1 MAQKFGTTQSSAA
14 RGLVEEPRKS
24 GRKHN
29 VREQKMT
36 SGQSFFSNILNWF
49 DSQGRLAWIALMVLA
64 FVVFWP
70 LGLAILFFL
79 LGSGRLSNGKPPL
92 RYRYVAKSTGN
103 SAFDNYRAE
112 TLRRL
117 EEEQEAFFEYLQ
129 RLRDAKDQAEFDRF
143 MSERNK
149 AGDNS

>member
-1 MAQKFGTTQSSAA
+1 M
-14 RGLVEEPRKS
+14 
-24 GRKHN
+24 
-29 VREQKMT
+29 EQFNT
-36 SGQSFFSNILNWF
+36 ALRWL
-49 DSQGRLAWIALMVLA
+49 DSQGKLAWIGLMVVA
-64 FVVFWP
+64 FILFWP
-70 LGLAILFFL
+70 IGLALLFFL
-79 LGSGRLSNGKPPL
+79 LGSGRMSNGKQPL

-103 SAFDNYRAE
+103 SAFDGYRAE

-149 AGDNS
+149 DK